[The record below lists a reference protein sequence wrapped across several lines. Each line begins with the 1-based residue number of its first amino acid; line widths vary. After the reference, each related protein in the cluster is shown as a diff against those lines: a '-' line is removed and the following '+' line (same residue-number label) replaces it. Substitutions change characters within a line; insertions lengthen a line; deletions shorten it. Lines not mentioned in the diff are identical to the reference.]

1 MVEEGDKLVNN
12 LIHKYIIVFKSTQL
26 LPDNQAQLADWL
38 TICRCKYYDYARCVI
53 GQPLPIKR
61 GSKLKRS
68 GR

>member
-1 MVEEGDKLVNN
+1 M
-12 LIHKYIIVFKSTQL
+12 HKYIKVFKSIQL

-38 TICRCKYYDYARCVI
+38 TICRCSYYDNARCVI

-61 GSKLKRS
+61 GSKLKGS